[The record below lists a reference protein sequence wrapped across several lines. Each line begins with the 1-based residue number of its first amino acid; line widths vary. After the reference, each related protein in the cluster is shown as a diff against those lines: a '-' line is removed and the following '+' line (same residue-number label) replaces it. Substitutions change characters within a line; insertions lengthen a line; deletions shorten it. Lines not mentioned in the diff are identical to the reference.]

1 MRNPKALIEYSNDIK
16 HVYPNIDY
24 QNLKKKRKIF
34 IGLDDIISDMLNDKR
49 LEPIVTVL
57 LFLC

>member
-16 HVYPNIDY
+16 DVYPNIDY
-24 QNLKKKRKIF
+24 QNLNKKRKIF
-34 IGLDDIISDMLNDKR
+34 IGLPDMISDMLNDKR
-49 LEPIVTVL
+49 LEPIGTVL

>member
-16 HVYPNIDY
+16 DVYPNIDY
-24 QNLKKKRKIF
+24 QNLNKKRKSV
-34 IGLDDIISDMLNDKR
+34 IGLHDMISDMLNDKR
-49 LEPIVTVL
+49 LEPIGTVL

>member
-16 HVYPNIDY
+16 DVYPNIDY
-24 QNLKKKRKIF
+24 QNLNKKRKIF
-34 IGLDDIISDMLNDKR
+34 IGLHDMISDMLNDKR
-49 LEPIVTVL
+49 LEPIGTVL